1 MRESETGSAVTRV
14 LAASRS
20 DRAACALSSVVSDA
34 TTESFAASIGW
45 LCDDLY
51 HLPQNDAWCVPACM
65 SILSP
70 RICGRFVS
78 AEAMARQWH
87 QGKDQTFDFDTMY
100 ATFRDFCLTQRMS
113 VEVEYNGTP
122 QRKDWSWFT
131 NLKRPTLLVFDHH
144 ALVCAGVC
152 PSLRRE
158 GRPIRAYYTLD
169 PGARGAGWMRFPQCG
184 SIALDFAFATTAATN
199 LPKV

>member
-1 MRESETGSAVTRV
+1 MSALVTS
-14 LAASRS
+14 LLNGAPDAS
-20 DRAACALSSVVSDA
+20 SDA
-34 TTESFAASIGW
+34 AFAVAAAPFAASVGW
-45 LCDDLY
+45 FCDDLY
-51 HLPQNDAWCVPACM
+51 HLAQNDAWCVPACM

-87 QGKDQTFDFDTMY
+87 QGTDQTFGFDTMY
-100 ATFRDFCLTQRMS
+100 AAFRDFCVAHRMS
-113 VEVEYNGTP
+113 AEVEYSGTP
-122 QRKDWSWFT
+122 QRKDWSWFS

-144 ALVCAGVC
+144 ALVCTGVC